1 METQNQKVLAYLKEG
16 KTLTPMDALKMFGC
30 FRLAGRIYDLRQ
42 LGWHIYCE
50 RIEVKDGIRVGF
62 YSLDMNQENWPNVV

>member
-1 METQNQKVLAYLKEG
+1 
-16 KTLTPMDALKMFGC
+16 MDALKMFGC

-42 LGWHIYCE
+42 LGWPIWCE